1 MSSFTVNVADQ
12 TAQTQDS
19 PGPRPESVGQHGAGD
34 VSFQVKVGSTG
45 EVFTVLPGHSI
56 AQTLEE
62 HGVAVS
68 VLCEE
73 GVCGTCLTG
82 VLEGIP
88 DHRDFYM
95 TEDEHAKNDQI
106 TPCCSRSKSA
116 MLVLDI

>member
-1 MSSFTVNVADQ
+1 MSLFTVKVAEKA
-12 TAQTQDS
+12 AQTQDGAS
-19 PGPRPESVGQHGAGD
+19 SGPEPFSADGASD
-34 VSFQVKVGSTG
+34 APFQVKVGSTS
-45 EVFTVLPGHSI
+45 EVFTILPGHSI
-56 AQTLEE
+56 TKTLEE
-62 HGVAVS
+62 QGVFIPVS
-68 VLCEE
+68 CEE

-82 VLEGIP
+82 VLEGTP